1 MFDYLVQELAPNPIF
16 QSTGRRPQRHIKF
29 QLGCF
34 LIRYGCIGSD
44 TIGTAQKL
52 SIGFGTV
59 FLYCR
64 RVTRAIRQL
73 RPRFVGWP
81 TSDRKEVIK
90 QDIQDISG
98 FSRCLGAGDASLIRF
113 CEIPIEDG
121 HLYQSRKKFWG
132 VGATIPQSILW
143 LLT

>member
-16 QSTGRRPQRHIKF
+16 QSTGRRPQCHIKS

-44 TIGTAQKL
+44 AISTAQKL

-90 QDIQDISG
+90 QEIKDISG
-98 FSRCLGAGDASLIRF
+98 FSRCLGAGDGSLFRF

-121 HLYQSRKKFWG
+121 HPYQSRKKFWG
-132 VGATIPQSILW
+132 VGVTIPQSILW